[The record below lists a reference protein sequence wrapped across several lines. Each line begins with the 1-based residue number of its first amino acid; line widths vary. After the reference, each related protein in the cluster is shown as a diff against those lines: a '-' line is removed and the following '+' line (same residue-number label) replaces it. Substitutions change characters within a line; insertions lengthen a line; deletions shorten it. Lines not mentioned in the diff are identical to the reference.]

1 MVQPHP
7 SGSGGV
13 QSSRGRS
20 TPGGPPS
27 AVNVA
32 LAVLAGLL
40 LLGVATGGGRETLG
54 QLFSFLVFYCGVFT
68 LVSLT
73 LTVIIGLVATDRI
86 ILVARHRVWVQSLHR
101 TLGIVAIACLAL
113 HIGTELAAARVG
125 VFGALVPFVAA
136 PFAVGAGTVAA
147 YLMVMVMWTG
157 IVRSRFAQTGRPWM
171 WRPLHAT
178 AYLSWPVA
186 MWHGLNAGRPPAVW
200 VTASYLVLLFL
211 VTAALG
217 LRLSAE
223 RTRRQQKLAADR
235 TTTEIAPVGRPEPA
249 GYERRQQR
257 FGSRFRWDAPP
268 ADQTW
273 SQEGPSDLRAEYRRE
288 PAPVDITPVTA
299 IPSYEESF
307 VEPFA
312 REERQA
318 FSTRERPV
326 VAREERP
333 VYTAGER
340 FSTTERPVYAAGERF
355 STTERPVYAADER
368 FSTKERP
375 VFSDDVPPPAYDE
388 RPAAPDPYL
397 TDEYFDEPAPAYRGV
412 ATAPVNDDYDPYAD
426 YAERPSYVEPVLE
439 EPLTLRDRFAARRAA
454 HAAEPEADED
464 PYVADDTP
472 TLVNLDTRRVLRQE
486 RAQAQTTGRRGRRY
500 RDDDEDD
507 VAFWNQIRGEAR

>member
-7 SGSGGV
+7 SGSDGV
-13 QSSRGRS
+13 QSPRGRS

-27 AVNVA
+27 AGNVA

-40 LLGVATGGGRETLG
+40 LLGVATGGGRETLA

-68 LVSLT
+68 LVSLS

-113 HIGTELAAARVG
+113 HIGTELTAARVG
-125 VFGALVPFVAA
+125 VFGALVPFTTA
-136 PFAVGAGTVAA
+136 PFAVGAGTIAA

-157 IVRSRFAQTGRPWM
+157 IVRARFAQTGRPWM

-211 VTAALG
+211 ATAALG

-223 RTRRQQKLAADR
+223 RNRRQQKLAADR
-235 TTTEIAPVGRPEPA
+235 TTTEIAAVRSEPV
-249 GYERRQQR
+249 GYERRQPR

-273 SQEGPSDLRAEYRRE
+273 STQDGPSDMRAEYRRE

-312 REERQA
+312 ATERPA
-318 FSTRERPV
+318 FSTRERAILRDERPTFSTK
-326 VAREERP
+326 ERP

-340 FSTTERPVYAAGERF
+340 FA
-355 STTERPVYAADER
+355 
-368 FSTKERP
+368 TKERP
-375 VFSDDVPPPAYDE
+375 ILGKDRPHFSDDVPPPAYDE
-388 RPAAPDPYL
+388 RPVYDERLAEPDPYVA
-397 TDEYFDEPAPAYRGV
+397 DEYYDEPVPAYRGV
-412 ATAPVNDDYDPYAD
+412 ASAPVFDEYDPYAD
-426 YAERPSYVEPVLE
+426 YAERPSYNEPVVD

-454 HAAEPEADED
+454 HAAVEPEVEPDLYA
-464 PYVADDTP
+464 ADDTP
-472 TLVNLDTRRVLRQE
+472 TLINLDTRRVLRQE
-486 RAQAQTTGRRGRRY
+486 REQERTGRRGRRY
-500 RDDDEDD
+500 RDDDDDD